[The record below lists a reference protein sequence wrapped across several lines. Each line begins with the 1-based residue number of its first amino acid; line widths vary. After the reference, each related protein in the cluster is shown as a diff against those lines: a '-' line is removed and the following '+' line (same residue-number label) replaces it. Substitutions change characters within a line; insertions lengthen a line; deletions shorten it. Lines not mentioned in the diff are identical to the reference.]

1 VSDAEQVRTT
11 ISTEAGG
18 VHVAAAGVEDGPV
31 VVLSSG
37 LGGAWFDW
45 TATVALLAGRA
56 RVIVFDRPGTGDSA
70 PTSADP
76 TLAREVAVLGAVL
89 GDTPSAVFVAHSM
102 ATMHVEA
109 FARLHPDRVN
119 GLVLLDPDPE
129 SPGAG
134 RPFDLSAL
142 VAHWLL
148 RLVPH
153 GVGAAFVRRHGHLL
167 RRWAIEGSTLAKRD
181 PAPEV
186 LVKDVYRRPHVAKAV
201 LAELAAYPD
210 QVADLERL
218 RVEHPLPEV
227 PFHVLTAGR
236 ELWPEHAALAGLVPW
251 GRNVLVP
258 GSRHM
263 IPVDRPDAVV
273 MAVRDVLRG
282 SRAV

>member
-1 VSDAEQVRTT
+1 M
-11 ISTEAGG
+11 TEAGE
-18 VHVAAAGVEDGPV
+18 VHVTSAGNGGGPV

-45 TATVALLAGRA
+45 TATVALLAGAA

-70 PTSADP
+70 PTSVDP
-76 TLAREVAVLGAVL
+76 TLAREVAVLEAVL
-89 GDTPSAVFVAHSM
+89 GDERAAVFVGHSM

-109 FARLHPDRVN
+109 FARLRPDRVT

-148 RLVPH
+148 QLVPR
-153 GVGAAFVRRHGHLL
+153 GAGAAFVRRHGHLV

-181 PAPEV
+181 PAPEA
-186 LVKDVYRRPHVAKAV
+186 LVRAVYRRPHVAKAV

-227 PFHVLTAGR
+227 PFQVLTAGR
-236 ELWPEHAALAGLVPW
+236 KVWPEHTALAKLVPW

-273 MAVRDVLRG
+273 MAVRDVLRA
-282 SRAV
+282 SHAV

>member
-1 VSDAEQVRTT
+1 MRTT
-11 ISTEAGG
+11 IITEAGG
-18 VHVAAAGVEDGPV
+18 VHVTSAGKADDPV

-45 TATVALLAGRA
+45 SATVALLAGSA

-70 PTSADP
+70 PTSTDP
-76 TLAREVAVLGAVL
+76 TLAREVAVLEAVL
-89 GDTPSAVFVAHSM
+89 GDAPTAVLVGHSM

-109 FARLHPDRVN
+109 FARLRPDRVA

-148 RLVPH
+148 ALVPH
-153 GVGAAFVRRHGHLL
+153 GAGAAFVRRHGHLL

-181 PAPEV
+181 PAPEA
-186 LVKDVYRRPHVAKAV
+186 LVRAVYRRPHVAKAV

-218 RVEHPLPEV
+218 RVDHPLPEV
-227 PFHVLTAGR
+227 PFQVLTAGR
-236 ELWPEHAALAGLVPW
+236 RLWPEHSALAGLVPW

-263 IPVDRPDAVV
+263 IPVDRPDAVA

-282 SRAV
+282 PHAV

>member
-1 VSDAEQVRTT
+1 MRTT
-11 ISTEAGG
+11 ITTGAGE
-18 VHVAAAGVEDGPV
+18 VHVTSAGKDGDPV

-45 TATVALLAGRA
+45 TATVALLAGGA
-56 RVIVFDRPGTGDSA
+56 RVIVFDRPGTGESA

-76 TLAREVAVLGAVL
+76 TLAREVAVLEAVL
-89 GDTPSAVFVAHSM
+89 GEERTAVFVGHSM

-109 FARLHPDRVN
+109 FARLRPERVT

-148 RLVPH
+148 KLVPH
-153 GVGAAFVRRHGHLL
+153 GAGAAFVRRHGHLL

-181 PAPEV
+181 PAPEA
-186 LVKDVYRRPHVAKAV
+186 LVRDVYRRPHVAKAV

-218 RVEHPLPEV
+218 RVDHPLPEV
-227 PFHVLTAGR
+227 PFQVLTAGR
-236 ELWPEHAALAGLVPW
+236 KVWPEHTALAKLVPW

-273 MAVRDVLRG
+273 MAVRDVLRA
-282 SRAV
+282 SHVA

>member
-1 VSDAEQVRTT
+1 MRTMIT
-11 ISTEAGG
+11 ASSGQ
-18 VHVAAAGVEDGPV
+18 VHVTSRGAPGHPV

-45 TATVALLAGRA
+45 DATVALLGGHA
-56 RVIVFDRPGTGDSA
+56 RVLVFDRPGTGGSGPALA
-70 PTSADP
+70 PP
-76 TLAREVAVLGAVL
+76 TLAREVEVLDAVLDGSGPAVL
-89 GDTPSAVFVAHSM
+89 IGHSM

-109 FARLHPDRVN
+109 FARLRPDRVR
-119 GLVLLDPDPE
+119 GVVLLDPDPE

-153 GVGAAFVRRHGHLL
+153 GLGVRFVRRHGHLL
-167 RRWAIEGSTLAKRD
+167 RRWAIEGSTLSRRD
-181 PAPEV
+181 PAPDP
-186 LVKDVYRRPHVAKAV
+186 LVRAVYQTPYVAKAV
-201 LAELAAYPD
+201 LAELASYPD
-210 QVADLERL
+210 QVAALEEL
-218 RVEHPLPEV
+218 RAAKPLPEV

-236 ELWPEHAALAGLVPW
+236 RLWPEHAALAALAPS

-263 IPVDRPDAVV
+263 IPVDRPDAVAL
-273 MAVRDVLRG
+273 AVRDVLRA
-282 SRAV
+282 SRAS

>member
-1 VSDAEQVRTT
+1 MRTT
-11 ISTEAGG
+11 ITTEAGG
-18 VHVAAAGVEDGPV
+18 VHATSTGRAGDPV

-45 TATVALLAGRA
+45 SATVALLGDHA
-56 RVIVFDRPGTGDSA
+56 RVIAFDRPGTGDSA

-76 TLAREVAVLGAVL
+76 TLDREVAVLGAVL
-89 GDTPSAVFVAHSM
+89 GDAPTAVFVGHSM
-102 ATMHVEA
+102 ATVHVEA
-109 FARLHPDRVN
+109 FARLHPDRVI

-148 RLVPH
+148 KLVPH
-153 GVGAAFVRRHGHLL
+153 GAGEAFVRRHGHLL

-181 PAPEV
+181 PAPEA
-186 LVKDVYRRPHVAKAV
+186 LVRDVYRRPHVAKAV

-218 RVEHPLPEV
+218 RVTHPLPEV

-236 ELWPEHAALAGLVPW
+236 RVWPEHAALARLVPW

-273 MAVRDVLRG
+273 MAVRDVLRA
-282 SRAV
+282 SHAA

>member
-1 VSDAEQVRTT
+1 MRTT
-11 ISTEAGG
+11 ITTEAGG
-18 VHVAAAGVEDGPV
+18 VHVTSAGKTSGPV

-45 TATVALLAGRA
+45 TATVALLSDHA
-56 RVIVFDRPGTGDSA
+56 RVVVFDRPGTGDSA

-76 TLAREVAVLGAVL
+76 TLAREVAVLAAVL
-89 GDTPSAVFVAHSM
+89 GDVPSAVFVGHSM

-109 FARLHPDRVN
+109 FARTHPDRVS

-134 RPFDLSAL
+134 RPFDPSAL

-148 RLVPH
+148 KLVPH

-167 RRWAIEGSTLAKRD
+167 RRWAIEGSTLARLD
-181 PAPEV
+181 PAPEA
-186 LVKDVYRRPHVAKAV
+186 LVRDVYRRPHVAKAV

-210 QVADLERL
+210 QVADLEQL
-218 RVEHPLPEV
+218 RVVRPLPEV
-227 PFHVLTAGR
+227 PFQVLTAGR
-236 ELWPEHAALAGLVPW
+236 KVWPEHTALAKLVPW

-273 MAVRDVLRG
+273 MAVRDVLRA
-282 SRAV
+282 SHAA

>member
-11 ISTEAGG
+11 ITTEAGG
-18 VHVAAAGVEDGPV
+18 VHVTAAGAAGGPV

-45 TATVALLAGRA
+45 SATVALLTDHA
-56 RVIVFDRPGTGDSA
+56 RVVAFDRPGTGDSA

-76 TLAREVAVLGAVL
+76 TLAREVAVLEAVL
-89 GDTPSAVFVAHSM
+89 GDAPSAVFVGHSM

-109 FARLHPDRVN
+109 FARLRPDRVT

-142 VAHWLL
+142 VAHWMLK
-148 RLVPH
+148 LVPH

-167 RRWAIEGSTLAKRD
+167 RRWAIEGSTMARRD
-181 PAPEV
+181 PAPEA
-186 LVKDVYRRPHVAKAV
+186 LVRDVYRRPHVAKAV

-227 PFHVLTAGR
+227 PFQVLTAGR
-236 ELWPEHAALAGLVPW
+236 EVWPEHAALARLVPW

-273 MAVRDVLRG
+273 MAVRDVLRA
-282 SRAV
+282 SRVV